1 MRKGHSNHL
10 RQDGAEMRREEAA
23 EACSEMESL
32 RSTIGGVAWDAAPVV
47 PLVAVMWCTLL
58 LQLTM
63 G

>member
-1 MRKGHSNHL
+1 
-10 RQDGAEMRREEAA
+10 
-23 EACSEMESL
+23 MESL